1 MKALTF
7 CLLINAVLH
16 VRTATSGDY
25 HQVIDQLAKALSSRA
40 QSVRN
45 VTSFLNQ
52 VLENKNRPNG
62 FHLQSSGYR
71 PTANISR
78 NASSILPTDEKKPPT
93 ERVTVPSQRLLN
105 DILVVR
111 SSRRLYVL
119 VLIPIHE
126 SLNTNVSIMLGLVYV
141 LFLGL

>member
-1 MKALTF
+1 MKLLLLIF
-7 CLLINAVLH
+7 CLLINAVQQAQA
-16 VRTATSGDY
+16 ATSGDY

-52 VLENKNRPNG
+52 VLENKNRPNSY
-62 FHLQSSGYR
+62 HLQSSGYR
-71 PTANISR
+71 PNANVSR
-78 NASSILPTDEKKPPT
+78 NASSIIPTDEKKPSN

-126 SLNTNVSIMLGLVYV
+126 SLNTNAS
-141 LFLGL
+141 FKHC